1 MSMRLIIL
9 GTGGH
14 ATSLMETATACGQFD
29 QIIFVDP
36 ASASASFMGCP
47 VVASPEQVE
56 ADDSTRFIAA
66 LGDNS
71 RRETAVLELVKS
83 LPHARFATLVHPSA
97 SVSSFARLGAGTVVM
112 QNAVVAANARI
123 GDHCIINSSATV
135 EHDTMVEDFASL
147 APGAI
152 TGGNCAIGKR
162 AAVSIGAVMRHGV
175 RLGEDAILG
184 ANSYAHSEIPAR
196 TVAYG
201 SPARVVRERKKSYPY
216 L

>member
-1 MSMRLIIL
+1 M
-9 GTGGH
+9 
-14 ATSLMETATACGQFD
+14 
-29 QIIFVDP
+29 
-36 ASASASFMGCP
+36 
-47 VVASPEQVE
+47 
-56 ADDSTRFIAA
+56 AA
-66 LGDNS
+66 IGDNS
-71 RRETAVLELVKS
+71 RRETAVLELMQA

-97 SVSSFARLGAGTVVM
+97 SVSSFARLGVGTVVM
-112 QNAVVAANARI
+112 QNAVVAANAHI
-123 GDHCIINSSATV
+123 GDHCILNSSATV
-135 EHDTMVEDFASL
+135 EHDTMVDDFASL

-152 TGGNCAIGKR
+152 TGGDCMIGKR

-184 ANSYAHSEIPAR
+184 ANSYAHSEIPAL